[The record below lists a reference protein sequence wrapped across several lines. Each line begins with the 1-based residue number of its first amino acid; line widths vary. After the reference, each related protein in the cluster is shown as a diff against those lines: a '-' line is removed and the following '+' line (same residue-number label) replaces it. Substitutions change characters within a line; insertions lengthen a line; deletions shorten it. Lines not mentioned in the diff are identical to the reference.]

1 MTKISGMTLDYLTG
15 LHNREELLEDFRSN
29 NYVILAIVN
38 IDSFHELNNCYGQEV
53 GDKVL
58 RFVGEKLQSIE
69 NSKVYRYYG
78 DVFVVVIDYKKQ
90 NQSLIRKIF
99 LDISKQISAS
109 EASSNLYITTTIGVS
124 KGKTELIKK
133 AELAFKIAKSN
144 QKEIVI
150 YRNSYEKLQEKLLER
165 NQEISLVKLALLKG
179 EIIPF
184 YQPIVSNKN
193 GNIVKFEAL
202 ARINYQDKIFNP
214 EIFIPVSKNM
224 KIYHHITKSMIKKVF
239 EDFKDKKE
247 KVSINLSAEDIFNKT
262 IVQFIEE
269 EIRNYSNAAN
279 IVFEITESSNIS
291 NYKVLNSFITRI
303 GEYGVKVSID
313 DFGAEYSNLSHISN
327 VDTSY
332 IKIDG
337 QFIKDCFTNMK
348 NRRIVESIAEIGKKL
363 NIETVAEYVENE
375 DIQKI
380 IVDIGINY
388 SQGYLFGKP
397 MPIAE
402 INKIVYKG
410 E

>member
-15 LHNREELLEDFRSN
+15 LHNREELLKDFRSN

-150 YRNSYEKLQEKLLER
+150 YRNSYEKLQEKLLEK

-184 YQPIVSNKN
+184 YQPIVSNKS
-193 GNIVKFEAL
+193 GNVVKFEAL
-202 ARINYQDKIFNP
+202 ARIKYQDKIFNP
-214 EIFIPVSKNM
+214 EVFIPISKTM
-224 KIYHHITKSMIKKVF
+224 KTYPQITKSMIKKVF
-239 EDFKDKKE
+239 EDFKNKKE
-247 KVSINLSAEDIFNKT
+247 KVSINLSAEDIFNKN
-262 IVQFIEE
+262 IVLFIED
-269 EIRNYSNAAN
+269 EIRNYSNASN

-303 GEYGVKVSID
+303 SEHGVKVSID

-337 QFIKDCFTNMK
+337 QFIKDCSTNTK
-348 NRRIVESIAEIGKKL
+348 NRQIIESIAEIGKKL

-375 DIQKI
+375 EIQKI

-397 MPIAE
+397 MPIDE
-402 INKIVYKG
+402 INKIDYKG